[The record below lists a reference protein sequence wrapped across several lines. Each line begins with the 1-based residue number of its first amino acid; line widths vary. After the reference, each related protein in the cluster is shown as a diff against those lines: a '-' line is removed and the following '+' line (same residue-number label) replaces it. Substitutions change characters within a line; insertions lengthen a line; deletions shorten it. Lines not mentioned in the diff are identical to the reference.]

1 MKKHLTKLFI
11 AFISAVLIIP
21 LIPENATAAMRTRIV
36 VLPFYVADGKDV
48 KDGGDL
54 VMHYRRMAGFIENHL
69 VRHNFEVI
77 DPFAK
82 EASEKELNRLM
93 ERTREDSTLACL
105 EVCRKYGVD
114 AVYIVWL
121 NVKHKKTT
129 DGYHKATALLD
140 GKGYDSGGRSIGANV
155 YKSFNISRRD
165 FDQAI
170 GDVEKEVGDLVG
182 RTLTAWNS
190 QGQGTSSN
198 KVVSAPPASAG
209 GSNNKGGVLA
219 RNIDKLEKY
228 IEIRLDGATE
238 YELVEVF
245 GKVLYTVNGVV
256 QGKQISQRIV
266 PDTPQACTSHWEV
279 EIHNTDTFR
288 LQANTM
294 RMINDILDAEGKVVI
309 NGVPYRYSSSE
320 VKLLMGIQPGDVT
333 SRSVQFV
340 IDRERARDRE
350 FAGRHDPDNAVKQTS
365 SPGFE

>member
-1 MKKHLTKLFI
+1 MKKFLTGLFI
-11 AFISAVLIIP
+11 TLMSTALILP
-21 LIPENATAAMRTRIV
+21 LMPGSATAALRTRIV
-36 VLPFYVADGKDV
+36 VLPFYVAEDNRDV
-48 KDGGDL
+48 QDGGNL
-54 VMHYRRMAGFIENHL
+54 VMHYRRMSGFIENHL

-82 EASEKELNRLM
+82 EASERELNRLM
-93 ERTREDSTLACL
+93 ERTREDSTLSCL

-121 NVKHKKTT
+121 NVKHKKTA
-129 DGYHKATALLD
+129 DGYHKAIALLD
-140 GKGYDSGGRSIGANV
+140 GKGYDSAGRSIGANV
-155 YKSFNISRRD
+155 YKSFKISRRD

-190 QGQGTSSN
+190 RAASSN
-198 KVVSAPPASAG
+198 NVVSSSPANAG
-209 GSNNKGGVLA
+209 GSTSGGGVLA
-219 RNIDKLEKY
+219 RNLDKLEKY

-238 YELVEVF
+238 YELIEVF
-245 GKVLYTVNGVV
+245 GKVIFTVNGVV

-279 EIHNTDTFR
+279 EIRNTDPFR
-288 LQANTM
+288 VQANTM
-294 RMINDILDAEGKVVI
+294 RMINEILDAGGEVVI

-320 VKLLMGIQPGDVT
+320 VKLLMGIRPGDVT

-350 FAGRHDPDNAVKQTS
+350 FAGRHDPDNATRQTS

>member
-1 MKKHLTKLFI
+1 MKKHLAKLFI
-11 AFISAVLIIP
+11 TFISAALIIP
-21 LIPENATAAMRTRIV
+21 LIPKNATAALRTRIV

-54 VMHYRRMAGFIENHL
+54 VMHYRRMSGFIENHL
-69 VRHNFEVI
+69 VIHNFEVI

-82 EASEKELNRLM
+82 DASERELNRLM
-93 ERTREDSTLACL
+93 ERTREDSPLASL

-114 AVYIVWL
+114 AVYVVWL

-129 DGYHKATALLD
+129 DGYHKAIALLD
-140 GKGYDSGGRSIGANV
+140 GKGYDSAGRSIGANV

-182 RTLTAWNS
+182 KTLTAWNS
-190 QGQGTSSN
+190 QGTSSN
-198 KVVSAPPASAG
+198 KVISSSSAG
-209 GSNNKGGVLA
+209 TGSNGGGVLT
-219 RNIDKLEKY
+219 RNIDNLEKY

-238 YELVEVF
+238 YELVEIF

-256 QGKQISQRIV
+256 QGKQISQRII

-279 EIHNTDTFR
+279 EIHNTDPFR

-294 RMINDILDAEGKVVI
+294 RMINDILDAGGEI
-309 NGVPYRYSSSE
+309 ILNGVPYRYTSSE
-320 VKLLMGIQPGDVT
+320 VKLLMGVRPGDAT

-350 FAGRHDPDNAVKQTS
+350 FAGRYDPDKSAGNNN

>member
-1 MKKHLTKLFI
+1 MKKVSTKLFM
-11 AFISAVLIIP
+11 ALAVFTLILP
-21 LIPENATAAMRTRIV
+21 LLPKYATAATRIV
-36 VLPFYVADGKDV
+36 VLPFYVTEGNDV
-48 KDGGDL
+48 KDGGDMT
-54 VMHYRRMAGFIENHL
+54 MHYRRMSGFIENHL
-69 VRHNFEVI
+69 VRDNFIVI

-82 EASEKELNRLM
+82 DASERELNRLM
-93 ERTREDSTLACL
+93 ERTREDSSLACR

-114 AVYIVWL
+114 AAYIVWL
-121 NVKHKKTT
+121 NVKHNKTA
-129 DGYHKATALLD
+129 DGYHRAVALLD
-140 GKGYDSGGRSIGANV
+140 GKGYDSAGRSIGANV
-155 YKSFNISRRD
+155 YKSFKISRRD

-182 RTLTAWNS
+182 KTLTAWNS
-190 QGQGTSSN
+190 RHQSGGQVVSTSSGSN
-198 KVVSAPPASAG
+198 GNSAG
-209 GSNNKGGVLA
+209 KGTVA
-219 RNIDKLEKY
+219 RKINQLEKY

-245 GKVLYTVNGVV
+245 GKVIYTVSGVV
-256 QGKQISQRIV
+256 HGKQISQRII

-279 EIHNTDTFR
+279 EIKNTDAFR

-294 RMINDILDAEGKVVI
+294 RMINDILDAGGEIVL

-320 VKLLMGIQPGDVT
+320 VKLLMGIRPGDTT

-350 FAGRHDPDNAVKQTS
+350 FAGRHDPDKVAGQNTS

>member
-1 MKKHLTKLFI
+1 MKKLLTKLFI
-11 AFISAVLIIP
+11 ALISTALIIP
-21 LIPENATAAMRTRIV
+21 LIPDSATAALRTRIV
-36 VLPFYVADGKDV
+36 VLPFYVEQGSRDAQ
-48 KDGGDL
+48 DGGNL
-54 VMHYRRMAGFIENHL
+54 VMHYRRMSGFIENHL

-82 EASEKELNRLM
+82 EAAEKELNRLM

-121 NVKHKKTT
+121 NVKHKKTA
-129 DGYHKATALLD
+129 DGYHKAIALLD
-140 GKGYDSGGRSIGANV
+140 GKGYDSAGRSIGANV
-155 YKSFNISRRD
+155 YKSFKISRRD

-190 QGQGTSSN
+190 RAASSN
-198 KVVSAPPASAG
+198 KVVSSSTVSAG
-209 GSNNKGGVLA
+209 GTTNDEGVLA

-238 YELVEVF
+238 YELVETF

-294 RMINDILDAEGKVVI
+294 RMINDILDAGGKVVI
-309 NGVPYRYSSSE
+309 NGVPYRYTSSE
-320 VKLLMGIQPGDVT
+320 VKLLMGIRPGDVT

-350 FAGRHDPDNAVKQTS
+350 FAGRHDPDKAAKQTS